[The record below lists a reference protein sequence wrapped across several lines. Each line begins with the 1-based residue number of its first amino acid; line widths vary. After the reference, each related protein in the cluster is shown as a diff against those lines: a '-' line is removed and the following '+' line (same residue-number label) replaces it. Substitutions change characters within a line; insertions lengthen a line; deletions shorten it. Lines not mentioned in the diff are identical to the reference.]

1 MDERREQLF
10 HLWGWIVF
18 IVCAF
23 FFIATTALAG
33 DLLGVIASLL
43 FLLACVIFLIPL
55 VPKLKAGKRKGDR
68 EDY

>member
-1 MDERREQLF
+1 MNERSEHRF

-23 FFIATTALAG
+23 FFIATTARDG

-43 FLLACVIFLIPL
+43 FLFACVLFLIPL
-55 VPKLKAGKRKGDR
+55 LAKDRARRKARR

>member
-1 MDERREQLF
+1 MDERSEHRF

-18 IVCAF
+18 VVCAF

-33 DLLGVIASLL
+33 DVLGVIASLL
-43 FLLACVIFLIPL
+43 FLLACVLFLIPL
-55 VPKLKAGKRKGDR
+55 LAKDRARKRDSR